1 MRRVLEVLIAIF
13 LGILITIV
21 IKPLMGPLAP
31 PPPPLSMPESAPQ
44 RSPTPVAALPPTI
57 PPRPAGRPAAR
68 PSPTSPPR
76 VTATIPTGLLIVQ
89 VAVVPTRE
97 EAARLSARLRS
108 AGFEPYVVAVGEG
121 FAVRLGAFRERARAV
136 RLARLAAAK
145 GFSVTLIEQR

>member
-1 MRRVLEVLIAIF
+1 M
-13 LGILITIV
+13 
-21 IKPLMGPLAP
+21 
-31 PPPPLSMPESAPQ
+31 
-44 RSPTPVAALPPTI
+44 
-57 PPRPAGRPAAR
+57 RPAAR

-108 AGFEPYVVAVGEG
+108 AGFEPYVVAVGER
-121 FAVRLGAFRERARAV
+121 FAVRLGAFRDRARAV

>member
-31 PPPPLSMPESAPQ
+31 PPPSPPMRKNGPQ
-44 RSPTPVAALPPTI
+44 GAPTPVAAVPPTI
-57 PPRPAGRPAAR
+57 PPP
-68 PSPTSPPR
+68 PTR
-76 VTATIPTGLLIVQ
+76 DTATIPPGLLIVQ

-108 AGFEPYVVAVGEG
+108 AGFEPYVVAVGER

-136 RLARLAAAK
+136 RLA
-145 GFSVTLIEQR
+145 

>member
-31 PPPPLSMPESAPQ
+31 PPPPLPMPESAPQ
-44 RSPTPVAALPPTI
+44 RSPPAPVAALPPTI
-57 PPRPAGRPAAR
+57 PPRP
-68 PSPTSPPR
+68 
-76 VTATIPTGLLIVQ
+76 LIVQ

-108 AGFEPYVVAVGEG
+108 AGFEPYVVAVGER